1 MATRLNRCVIQRRI
15 GQVLQNAALVQQCA
29 SAAASLEEQP
39 GVHKLAMAVFQIG
52 KENLT
57 AAVNNH
63 SVQFSA
69 RLSPVAPA
77 EKPCRR
83 RLDRTKTGK
92 RLRQAARA
100 NPVATQ

>member
-69 RLSPVAPA
+69 RLTPVAPA

-83 RLDRTKTGK
+83 RLDRTKLG
-92 RLRQAARA
+92 
-100 NPVATQ
+100 NV